1 MLLPV
6 MLNYRIHRIER
17 KVCHAEIA
25 LAAFARRVQEVHYVV
40 DSIPEHRLLLV
51 KEAVQFEQKWQ
62 LHVREAERRRSRSES
77 GYKNEGGK
85 LPEFEFSYDAEWTP
99 APRSTIRPGRW
110 GSGSSN
116 TTQEQ
121 RRESRFLLRE
131 DEERNNARTST
142 AHEDV
147 SHRGTEIRH
156 CSVAS
161 CSQEPP
167 AEVLEDPR
175 ERSAS
180 CTSSTGAAGAPSS
193 STFGPPSQRSS
204 STPTTPLLEKFVSKL
219 EEKKDAR
226 DKVEAALAK
235 EKEINQVRK
244 EQEDGRAKTN
254 YPRKTT
260 TTTVEHHDK
269 DENSATNIPSAQEMW
284 YQALHRRPEKEQ
296 EKPLHLRSLLDINF
310 PLTANEFHS
319 MVRRA
324 VHIQNPDTDNF
335 PLNFT
340 NYTTY
345 ELQKHRTRIN
355 CNTN

>member
-1 MLLPV
+1 M
-6 MLNYRIHRIER
+6 
-17 KVCHAEIA
+17 
-25 LAAFARRVQEVHYVV
+25 
-40 DSIPEHRLLLV
+40 

-77 GYKNEGGK
+77 GYNEGGK

-99 APRSTIRPGRW
+99 APRSTIRPGRR

-147 SHRGTEIRH
+147 GHRGTEIRH

-167 AEVLEDPR
+167 EEVEDPR
-175 ERSAS
+175 ERGAS

-219 EEKKDAR
+219 EEKKDAK

-235 EKEINQVRK
+235 DEKEINQVRK

-254 YPRKTT
+254 YPRTT
-260 TTTVEHHDK
+260 TTITTGGLDAANKDLHVEK
-269 DENSATNIPSAQEMW
+269 NTAIPSAQEMW

-296 EKPLHLRSLLDINF
+296 EKPLHLYPGKN
-310 PLTANEFHS
+310 NHS
-319 MVRRA
+319 HPFYA
-324 VHIQNPDTDNF
+324 
-335 PLNFT
+335 
-340 NYTTY
+340 
-345 ELQKHRTRIN
+345 
-355 CNTN
+355 